1 MFVAMHFC
9 GSLWRPVE
17 NKYIHASHSKFTIES
32 VLSIMEASISFAVAL
47 IVVAAAFWYF
57 SRGASMPSSSVA
69 VQTPI
74 TDGKHSV
81 SSPYSLPRSLNQ
93 DKGIEFSYT
102 CWIKIDDFAYR
113 YGQKKVIFSK
123 GPEDLSS
130 ECPALLVDSLT
141 NSLLVELDTFGARE
155 VIPISNIPAKKWIHV
170 GIVVGQDAVD
180 VYINGE
186 LKTHHSLS
194 QMPKQNNGTV
204 HMGVGGGFEGKMA
217 GLQYYTYL
225 LTPDTIRSVMGSPP
239 KSDPTDANA
248 PTPPYFAPS

>member
-1 MFVAMHFC
+1 MDATF
-9 GSLWRPVE
+9 S
-17 NKYIHASHSKFTIES
+17 
-32 VLSIMEASISFAVAL
+32 
-47 IVVAAAFWYF
+47 IVVAIAVVGVALWYF
-57 SRGASMPSSSVA
+57 SRESAVPSSSVA

-74 TDGKHSV
+74 TDGKSSI

-93 DKGIEFSYT
+93 DKGLEFSYT

-113 YGQKKVIFSK
+113 YGKKKVIFNK

-141 NSLLVELDTFGARE
+141 NSLLVELDTFGSRE

-170 GIVVGQDAVD
+170 GIVVAQDSVN

-194 QMPKQNNGTV
+194 QLPKQNNGTV
-204 HMGVGGGFEGKMA
+204 HMGIGGGFDGKLA
-217 GLQYYTYL
+217 NLQYYTYL
-225 LTPDTIRSVMGSPP
+225 LTPATIRSVMGSPP

-248 PTPPYFAPS
+248 PTPPYFASSWWTT